1 MDSELCN
8 LIMILDSKDKI
19 ENLQQKITDFYTSNN
34 FRINDPKSVS
44 GGKRIDIEEHSTEDN
59 QDFKLKFLTIY
70 FYTKE
75 NKVMI
80 QGSDINLEIFI
91 ENYLYN
97 LPDRRDQISTYQ

>member
-1 MDSELCN
+1 ME
-8 LIMILDSKDKI
+8 
-19 ENLQQKITDFYTSNN
+19 
-34 FRINDPKSVS
+34 V
-44 GGKRIDIEEHSTEDN
+44 IEEHSTKDN
-59 QDFKLKFLTIY
+59 KDYAKILYNY

-97 LPDRRDQISTYQ
+97 LPDPRDQIHTYQLLCFNK